1 MTPMAFDL
9 LTQKSSK
16 RDWSRESTLTTI
28 PALPT
33 ITNVALPV
41 ADLTKQALA
50 LDSSVRIRPTGQGA
64 SVAIQRKWG

>member
-1 MTPMAFDL
+1 MAFDL